1 MLAGVNTH
9 IDLDLEITA
18 QNIAPALTL
27 PKLHGDFNTI
37 NAALAIQI
45 NGVVEQSPL
54 FTRRRQPRCV
64 GLQPPAPC
72 RCRLA

>member
-45 NGVVEQSPL
+45 NGGRTEPSIHA
-54 FTRRRQPRCV
+54 
-64 GLQPPAPC
+64 PAP
-72 RCRLA
+72 A